1 MSEILSQPQP
11 RSAWNASRREHHVLF
26 RALLGVTLG
35 ILGFAI
41 ATTLFD
47 VARSAV
53 VERTAIVEP
62 VVDFPVR
69 ELPPEWR
76 WQPRGVDY
84 EHMYRIKTSPR
95 LDWIR

>member
-1 MSEILSQPQP
+1 MSEVLSLPQP
-11 RSAWNASRREHHVLF
+11 RSAGNAWVREHRGFLRTFVG
-26 RALLGVTLG
+26 AALG

-47 VARSAV
+47 VVQTAV
-53 VERTAIVEP
+53 AERTAAAEP
-62 VVDFPVR
+62 VADFPVR

-76 WQPRGVDY
+76 WQPKGVEY
-84 EHMYRIKTSPR
+84 EHMYRDKTSPR